1 MKELVKN
8 YWQAIDGASSGN
20 AVAAVQP
27 YVSEECIW
35 HGPDP
40 VGDLNGI
47 GEFSS
52 KFCQPFMES
61 FPDAS
66 RDTYIAIGGRSS
78 GRVDGQLDGHM
89 WVGGT
94 GMLNAT
100 FVADYLTIPAT
111 GGNVSIRWGEFCRI
125 EDDVIVESFFLL
137 DLIDLMQQAGINVLP
152 PSRGK
157 DGVYPPPAKAD
168 GLLFDEQD
176 DAESDY
182 ALRHIRRFIFDGL
195 NNYDQSDLKS
205 MGIAD
210 FFHPDVQWYGPGGI
224 GACDG
229 LKEFENYHQKH
240 WLHAY
245 PDRAVQ
251 DLDALIAEGSYSGG
265 PGWAGVLA
273 THTGQYLDCPATGN
287 AIEFNGID
295 FWKLEND
302 MYVENWVFV
311 DMIHLF
317 RQFGI
322 DLFER
327 MRSNCTSKSIR
338 MIEKDN

>member
-1 MKELVKN
+1 MSSEINQHNKKLVTE
-8 YWQAIDGASSGN
+8 YWQGIDVTEASELADVVRQYAS
-20 AVAAVQP
+20 ADCV
-27 YVSEECIW
+27 W

-40 VGDLNGI
+40 VGDLQGADEFASGFAIPFSKSFSNISRSTHIVMGGKSNGR
-47 GEFSS
+47 
-52 KFCQPFMES
+52 
-61 FPDAS
+61 A
-66 RDTYIAIGGRSS
+66 
-78 GRVDGQLDGHM
+78 DGQQDGRM

-100 FVADYLTIPAT
+100 FVSDFLTIPAS
-111 GGNVSIRWGEFCRI
+111 GKDVSIRWGEFCRMQDGI
-125 EDDVIVESFFLL
+125 IVESFFLL
-137 DLIDLMQQAGINVLP
+137 DLIDLMQQAGVNVLP
-152 PSRGK
+152 PSRGA
-157 DGVYPPPAKAD
+157 DGVYPPPRQGD
-168 GLLFDEQD
+168 GVLLAEQD
-176 DAESDY
+176 EAES
-182 ALRHIRRFIFDGL
+182 AHTLEHIRRFIFDGL
-195 NNYDQSDLKS
+195 NNYDQSELKS
-205 MGIAD
+205 MGMAD

-229 LKEFENYHQKH
+229 LKEFEDFHQKH
-240 WLHAY
+240 WLRAY

-251 DLDALIAEGSYSGG
+251 DLDALIGEGKYSAA

-273 THTGQYLDCPATGN
+273 THTGEYLDCPATGR

-322 DLFER
+322 DLFDG
-327 MRSNCTSKSIR
+327 IR
-338 MIEKDN
+338 